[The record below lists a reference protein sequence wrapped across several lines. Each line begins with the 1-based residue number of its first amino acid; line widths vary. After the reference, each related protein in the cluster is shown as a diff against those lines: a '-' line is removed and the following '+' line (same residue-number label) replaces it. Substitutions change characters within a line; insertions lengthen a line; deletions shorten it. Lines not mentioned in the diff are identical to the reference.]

1 MGTLIVEDRSGA
13 VKSLKAEA
21 PKTLM
26 EIMRD
31 GGVED
36 IQALCGG
43 ACACATCHV
52 VVADEFFDRLDP
64 VQAVENELLDAGV
77 FRAATS
83 RLSCQIK
90 FRDDLDGIRVTVAPE
105 PSRGAELRERKSA
118 RRELRNAPQWRAW
131 QAISSLPGRGGWEG
145 RASGLPL
152 SPAFIAF
159 HHQGG

>member
-1 MGTLIVEDRSGA
+1 
-13 VKSLKAEA
+13 
-21 PKTLM
+21 M

-36 IQALCGG
+36 IQARCGG

-105 PSRGAELRERKSA
+105 S
-118 RRELRNAPQWRAW
+118 
-131 QAISSLPGRGGWEG
+131 
-145 RASGLPL
+145 
-152 SPAFIAF
+152 
-159 HHQGG
+159 